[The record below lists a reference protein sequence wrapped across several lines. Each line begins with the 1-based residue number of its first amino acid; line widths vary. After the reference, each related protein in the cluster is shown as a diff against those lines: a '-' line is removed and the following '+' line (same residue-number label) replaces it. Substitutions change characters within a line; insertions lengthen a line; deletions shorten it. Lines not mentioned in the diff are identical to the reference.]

1 LDRMTVLTYN
11 LLSPDHADWPS
22 RRLPIRAELGRLRP
36 DVVALQECVLT
47 PDYDQCADLL
57 GSDYQIVW
65 HSARSG
71 DGVGAALASRWPVLD
86 DREVDLHV
94 TSRVTLP
101 WTAATLVTIGMP
113 PPLGPILVVH
123 HKPTYEI
130 GWSLERERQAVVTA
144 QAVESEIA
152 GRDRHVVVL
161 GDFDDTPD
169 SASIRYWTGRQS
181 LDGTSVAY
189 RDAWEA
195 VHGGA
200 AGHTFS
206 ADNPLTRAGEMTLE
220 LGRRIDYVLVRCGV
234 HGPSLDIAGCRL
246 VLNSATGGVW
256 PSDHYGVLAALTAPS
271 HPPGA
276 WV

>member
-22 RRLPIRAELGRLRP
+22 RRLPIRDELGRLRP

-65 HSARSG
+65 HSAWSG

-94 TSRVTLP
+94 TSRDRP
-101 WTAATLVTIGMP
+101 
-113 PPLGPILVVH
+113 
-123 HKPTYEI
+123 
-130 GWSLERERQAVVTA
+130 ERQAVVTA

-206 ADNPLTRAGEMTLE
+206 ADNPLTRAGEMALE